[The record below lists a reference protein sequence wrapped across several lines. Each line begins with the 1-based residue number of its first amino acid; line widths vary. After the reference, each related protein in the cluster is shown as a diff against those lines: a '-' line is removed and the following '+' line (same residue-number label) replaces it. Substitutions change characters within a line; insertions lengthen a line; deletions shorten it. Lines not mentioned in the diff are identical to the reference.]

1 MSRKKKREKLY
12 ELRIVEFDSD
22 IHTYS
27 ICMDSW
33 NGLGKLN
40 PNGIITKGTLKLNVF
55 RNGVY
60 TGWERLNT
68 ELVAEV
74 YDTDFAAM
82 VENLVGVYPDTF
94 QEVTQ
99 LENTTE
105 STWFCINVDSYV
117 ELRKRNLTYC
127 YKAMERVIKD
137 EVSGHLKVDI
147 FKEGSLRKIRTIEL
161 SHHISMKLML
171 MTWLEATKEVAKYV

>member
-1 MSRKKKREKLY
+1 MSRKRKEKLY
-12 ELRIVEFDSD
+12 ELRTVEFNPD

-33 NGLGKLN
+33 NGLGKIN
-40 PNGIITKGTLKLNVF
+40 PTGIITKGTLKLNVF

-74 YDTDFAAM
+74 YDTDFAATI
-82 VENLVGVYPDTF
+82 ENLAGIYPDTF
-94 QEVTQ
+94 QEVTS
-99 LENTTE
+99 LVENKKE
-105 STWFCINVDSYV
+105 STWFCIDADSYV
-117 ELRKRNLTYC
+117 ELRKRNLIYC
-127 YKAMERVIKD
+127 YKAMGRVIKD

-147 FKEGSLRKIRTIEL
+147 FRQGSIRKIRTIEL
-161 SHHISMKLML
+161 SHNISMKIMQ
-171 MTWLEATKEVAKYV
+171 MTWQEATKEVAKYV